1 MPTEQIK
8 KDRLILN
15 KGLIKGLAYECGV
28 LSCMIVPWAMGYLRG
43 SSELHIEPLARFVR
57 LWIWFMCFCGV
68 NIFSYHGLRALQLIS
83 GRPKKDS

>member
-15 KGLIKGLAYECGV
+15 KRLIKGLAYECGV
-28 LSCMIVPWAMGYLRG
+28 LSCMIVPWAMGYLHG
-43 SSELHIEPLARFVR
+43 SSELHMESLARFVR